1 MTQPE
6 TGISHAIFADD
17 PATARDRFL
26 RAAATVGMPVKAFP
40 GQAAN
45 DPPITCDVGRLGS
58 PDAPTAIVVASNAP
72 GMAGY
77 VGAGACTAIL
87 HDRLQHYLHAKTALI
102 LVHAVNPAGSVW
114 PPQSP
119 HPPLPR
125 TVDGAPTPPPIGD
138 PAWTDQLLSAAEDR
152 YNSYLA
158 ANAARKAE
166 AAAAD
171 RRAKGL
177 MGKPGWTADTVKAIA
192 NAYLETPKF
201 VLFLDFRTG
210 PEAWGDVAVHTT
222 APKASDQLVRAQR
235 WFAAGLADDSYAD
248 GSCPVA
254 GGFPAYLDGSV
265 NALSVVVEIGTLVTG
280 GFLEADQARQQNVSA
295 YPSNDDWRD
304 RSRRIIHKVMKEA
317 MDGAAEMAVTLEPA
331 KTKSDPRT

>member
-1 MTQPE
+1 MSDSE
-6 TGISHAIFADD
+6 TGSTHAIFTDD

-26 RAAATVGMPVKAFP
+26 RAAATVGMPIKAFA

-45 DPPITCDVGRLGS
+45 NPPVTCDVGRLGS

-72 GMAGY
+72 GLAGF

-87 HDRLQHYLHAKTALI
+87 YDRLQHYLHAKTSLI

-114 PPQSP
+114 PAQSP
-119 HPPLPR
+119 HPPLPKSR
-125 TVDGAPTPPPIGD
+125 KSGETPPPIGD
-138 PAWTDQLLSAAEDR
+138 PAWTDELLSAAEDR

-158 ANAARKAE
+158 ADAARKAE

-171 RRAKGL
+171 RRSKGL
-177 MGKPGWTADTVKAIA
+177 LGKPAWTTETIRTIADT
-192 NAYLETPKF
+192 YLENPEF

-210 PEAWGDVAVHTT
+210 PEAWGEVGVYTT
-222 APKASDQLVRAQR
+222 APKASDNLVRAQR
-235 WFAAGLADDSYAD
+235 WFAAGLADETYAD

-265 NALSVVVEIGTLVTG
+265 NAMSVVVEIGTLVTG
-280 GFLEADQARQQNVSA
+280 GFLEADQARQQNVSP
-295 YPSNDDWRD
+295 YPTGDDWRD
-304 RSRRIIHKVMKEA
+304 RARRIIHKVMREA
-317 MDGAAEMAVTLEPA
+317 MKGTAELAEALGSRRQSNTN
-331 KTKSDPRT
+331 

>member
-1 MTQPE
+1 MTGSQK
-6 TGISHAIFADD
+6 GSSHAIFTDD

-45 DPPITCDVGRLGS
+45 DPPLVCDVGRLGS

-72 GMAGY
+72 GMAGF

-87 HDRLQHYLHAKTALI
+87 HDRLQHYLNAKTSLI

-114 PPQSP
+114 PAQSP
-119 HPPLPR
+119 HPPLPKA
-125 TVDGAPTPPPIGD
+125 TDKEPTPPPIGD

-177 MGKPGWTADTVKAIA
+177 LGKPVWTADTVKTIA
-192 NAYLETPKF
+192 KTYLETPKF

-210 PEAWGDVAVHTT
+210 PENWGEVAVHTT
-222 APKASDQLVRAQR
+222 ASKTSEHLARAQR
-235 WFAAGLADDSYAD
+235 WFAAGLADESYTD

-254 GGFPAYLDGSV
+254 GGFPAYLDGTV
-265 NALSVVVEIGTLVTG
+265 NAMSVVVEIGTLVTG
-280 GFLEADQARQQNVSA
+280 GFLEAEQARQQNYSP
-295 YPSNDDWRD
+295 YPNGDDWRD
-304 RSRRIIHKVMKEA
+304 RSRLIIHKVMKEA
-317 MDGAAEMAVTLEPA
+317 MDGAAEMAESLKPA
-331 KTKSDPRT
+331 KTSKTR